1 MSARMDGRT
10 PTEVRPI
17 RIHAPFLRQP
27 PGSALIEWGGTRVLV
42 AVSLEDRVPAFLQG
56 TGQGWIS
63 ADYTLLSRMGGS
75 RVTPTSDRGSASG
88 RAIEIR
94 RLIGRSLRAAVDLL
108 AIGEVTVWVDCDVL
122 EADGGTR
129 VAAVTG
135 GWVALALAFD
145 QWVRRGNL
153 PRWPMTHVVAG
164 ISMGL
169 LRNQLLV
176 DLNYFE
182 DSQADVDINVVMTA
196 TGHLVE
202 LQVLGEHGTL
212 TPSALATAL
221 HTAWTALRP
230 IFQLQYETLAPHL
243 RSDHLT
249 QVRSRLLLPEHLP

>member
-1 MSARMDGRT
+1 MTGRIDGRA
-10 PTEVRPI
+10 PSQVRPI

-56 TGQGWIS
+56 TGQGWVS

-75 RVTPTSDRGSASG
+75 RVTPASDRGSASG
-88 RAIEIR
+88 RAVEIR
-94 RLIGRSLRAAVDLL
+94 RLIGRSLRAAVDPFAL
-108 AIGEVTVWVDCDVL
+108 GEVTVWVDCDVL

-145 QWVRRGNL
+145 QWVRRGDL
-153 PRWPMTHVVAG
+153 PRWPMTNVVAG
-164 ISMGL
+164 ISLGL
-169 LRNQLLV
+169 LRDQLFV

-196 TGHLVE
+196 AGHLVE

-212 TPSALATAL
+212 PPSSMGPVLN
-221 HTAWTALRP
+221 TAWTALRP
-230 IFQLQYETLAPHL
+230 IFQLQYEAVAPHL
-243 RSDHLT
+243 RPDHLA
-249 QVRSRLLLPEHLP
+249 QVRSLLLLPENPP